1 MLKQNLS
8 QKLSQKLSPQQIQLV
23 KLLEIPTDEFEKR
36 IKEELEQNMALEGDL
51 DYSSESSENFDQNS
65 SNSDSDSDLNNSSED
80 VDFQKTEEQ
89 IDLSDYLNHE
99 DDGYKTYANNYSGD
113 NERSEN
119 PISQSESFNEYLL
132 SQLRLRELPEKIITI
147 AETIIGNITEEG
159 YFKRDLDAIIDDL
172 AFGSGLNV
180 ELDEVEKA
188 LEVVQDLEPVGVG
201 ARSLQECLL
210 LQLKKSGNKNEPVIQ
225 IAIKLL
231 ENHYEDFTN
240 KHFEKIQRKLGVE
253 DEDLRMA
260 VNEIISLNPKP
271 GNAFSSGNKNMRTI
285 IPDFILT
292 IEEGE
297 MHLSLNA
304 KNAPQ
309 LRISPQYTQM
319 FDDYNKTKSNKD
331 TTLFIKQKIDS
342 ARWFIDAVK
351 QRQDT
356 LMMVMR
362 AIINFQRDYFLDGD
376 ETKLKPM
383 VLQNIAD
390 MVGLD
395 VSTVSR
401 TTQGKYIDTPYGNI
415 SLKSLFS
422 ESLSTDSG
430 EEVSTREVKKILSE
444 LISEEEK
451 KKPLTDDRLAEI
463 LNEKGYN
470 IARRTVAKYR
480 EQMGIPVA
488 RLRKE
493 I

>member
-1 MLKQNLS
+1 
-8 QKLSQKLSPQQIQLV
+8 
-23 KLLEIPTDEFEKR
+23 
-36 IKEELEQNMALEGDL
+36 
-51 DYSSESSENFDQNS
+51 ESSENFDQNS

-172 AFGSGLNV
+172 AFGSGLHV
-180 ELDEVEKA
+180 ELNEVEKA

-210 LQLKKSGNKNEPVIQ
+210 LQLKKSGNQNEPVIQ

-240 KHFEKIQRKLGVE
+240 KHFEKTQRKLGVE

-319 FDDYNKTKSNKD
+319 FD
-331 TTLFIKQKIDS
+331 
-342 ARWFIDAVK
+342 
-351 QRQDT
+351 
-356 LMMVMR
+356 
-362 AIINFQRDYFLDGD
+362 
-376 ETKLKPM
+376 
-383 VLQNIAD
+383 
-390 MVGLD
+390 
-395 VSTVSR
+395 
-401 TTQGKYIDTPYGNI
+401 
-415 SLKSLFS
+415 
-422 ESLSTDSG
+422 
-430 EEVSTREVKKILSE
+430 
-444 LISEEEK
+444 
-451 KKPLTDDRLAEI
+451 
-463 LNEKGYN
+463 
-470 IARRTVAKYR
+470 
-480 EQMGIPVA
+480 
-488 RLRKE
+488 
-493 I
+493 